1 MIFVN
6 YPGHLVAALLLIGF
20 AGLTALVFRSS
31 ELQKVKLK
39 LYRPLI
45 VLLQYGAIVILL
57 LILWNPSC
65 PKVTET
71 VSRNSALALFD
82 TSESMSVAEDGRT
95 SRLDKALKIFEQ
107 KFRPSDSKGPDYKF
121 ILAIRMDQIIK
132 SSDLTVRP
140 ITVAR
145 RISCDAG
152 ARKQICTVSLH
163 CWANMT

>member
-6 YPGHLVAALLLIGF
+6 YPGHLVAGLLLIGF

-65 PKVTET
+65 PK
-71 VSRNSALALFD
+71 
-82 TSESMSVAEDGRT
+82 
-95 SRLDKALKIFEQ
+95 
-107 KFRPSDSKGPDYKF
+107 SDRDSLQEFGVG
-121 ILAIRMDQIIK
+121 II
-132 SSDLTVRP
+132 
-140 ITVAR
+140 
-145 RISCDAG
+145 
-152 ARKQICTVSLH
+152 
-163 CWANMT
+163 